1 MPGALSAASWQL
13 LRGTGDTLPVQQTVG
28 QGSRALAHL
37 PIRAVLVTAALGL
50 TACGNGG
57 GVTTGSLFGSS
68 QPKPVTDERTER
80 ALEVA
85 ATSARASRCGYNFD
99 PARLRYA
106 YLAYETAQGGTPEQV
121 AKAEK
126 VFDYTRASL
135 AEKIA
140 KEENFC
146 TEAKTKEVKASLT
159 KNLAGD
165 FSATPKKVVAEVP
178 TGWFSAP
185 LRNEPIDREKIFD
198 PGVSRRGG
206 GY

>member
-1 MPGALSAASWQL
+1 MAY
-13 LRGTGDTLPVQQTVG
+13 
-28 QGSRALAHL
+28 LA
-37 PIRAVLVTAALGL
+37 IRAFLLTAALSL
-50 TACGNGG
+50 TACGNAG
-57 GVTTGSLFGSS
+57 GVTTGALFGSS

-99 PARLRYA
+99 AAKLRQA

-121 AKAEK
+121 AKSEK
-126 VFDYTRASL
+126 VFDYTRTSL
-135 AEKIA
+135 TEKIA

-146 TEAKTKEVKASLT
+146 SEAKTKEIKASLT
-159 KNLAGD
+159 RNLAGD
-165 FSATPKKVVAEVP
+165 FSATPKKAVAEVP
-178 TGWFSAP
+178 SGWFSAP

>member
-1 MPGALSAASWQL
+1 M
-13 LRGTGDTLPVQQTVG
+13 
-28 QGSRALAHL
+28 AHL
-37 PIRAVLVTAALGL
+37 AIRACLLAAALGL

-99 PARLRYA
+99 PARLRHA
-106 YLAYETAQGGTPEQV
+106 YLAYETAQGATPEQV

-126 VFDYTRASL
+126 VFDYTRTSL
-135 AEKIA
+135 AQKIA
-140 KEENFC
+140 KEEDFC
-146 TEAKTKEVKASLT
+146 SEAKTKDIKASLT

-178 TGWFSAP
+178 SGWFSAP
-185 LRNEPIDREKIFD
+185 LRNEPLDREKVFD
-198 PGVSRRGG
+198 PMASRRTG

>member
-1 MPGALSAASWQL
+1 MAHLAI
-13 LRGTGDTLPVQQTVG
+13 
-28 QGSRALAHL
+28 RALV
-37 PIRAVLVTAALGL
+37 IAA
-50 TACGNGG
+50 TFSVSACGNGG

-99 PARLRYA
+99 PARLRTA

-126 VFDYTRASL
+126 VYDFTRTSL
-135 AEKIA
+135 VQKIA
-140 KEENFC
+140 KEEDFC
-146 TEAKTKEVKASLT
+146 TEAKTKDIKASLT

-178 TGWFSAP
+178 SGWFSAP
-185 LRNEPIDREKIFD
+185 LRNEPIDRDKIFD
-198 PGVSRRGG
+198 PGMSRRTGS
-206 GY
+206 Y

>member
-1 MPGALSAASWQL
+1 L
-13 LRGTGDTLPVQQTVG
+13 T
-28 QGSRALAHL
+28 LAHL
-37 PIRAVLVTAALGL
+37 ALRTFVVAASLVLTG
-50 TACGNGG
+50 CGNGS

-99 PARLRYA
+99 PARLRQA
-106 YLAYETAQGGTPEQV
+106 YIAYETAQGGTPEQV

-126 VFDYTRASL
+126 VFDYTRTSL
-135 AEKIA
+135 VAKIA
-140 KEENFC
+140 KQEDFC
-146 TEAKTKEVKASLT
+146 SDEKTKDIKASLT

-165 FSATPKKVVAEVP
+165 FSATPRKVLAEVP
-178 TGWFSAP
+178 SGWFTAP
-185 LRNEPIDREKIFD
+185 LRQEALDREKIFD
-198 PGVSRRGG
+198 PGISRRGS

>member
-1 MPGALSAASWQL
+1 
-13 LRGTGDTLPVQQTVG
+13 
-28 QGSRALAHL
+28 LAHL
-37 PIRAVLVTAALGL
+37 AIRALVIAATFSLS
-50 TACGNGG
+50 ACGNGG

-126 VFDYTRASL
+126 VFDYTRSSL

-140 KEENFC
+140 KEDNFC
-146 TEAKTKEVKASLT
+146 SEAKTKDIKASLT

-178 TGWFSAP
+178 SGWFSAP

-198 PGVSRRGG
+198 PGVSRRSG

>member
-1 MPGALSAASWQL
+1 
-13 LRGTGDTLPVQQTVG
+13 
-28 QGSRALAHL
+28 LAHL
-37 PIRAVLVTAALGL
+37 AIRAFLVTTALGL

-68 QPKPVTDERTER
+68 QPKPVTDERAER
-80 ALEVA
+80 ALEAA

-126 VFDYTRASL
+126 VFDYTRSSL
-135 AEKIA
+135 VEKIK
-140 KEENFC
+140 KEEDFC
-146 TEAKTKEVKASLT
+146 SEEKTKDIKAGLT
-159 KNLAGD
+159 KKLAGD
-165 FSATPKKVVAEVP
+165 FSAAPKKVLAEVP
-178 TGWFSAP
+178 SGWFSAP

-198 PGVSRRGG
+198 PGVSRRSG

>member
-1 MPGALSAASWQL
+1 MPAQRA
-13 LRGTGDTLPVQQTVG
+13 VG
-28 QGSRALAHL
+28 KGELILAHL
-37 PIRAVLVTAALGL
+37 ALRTFAVAALLAL
-50 TACGNGG
+50 TGCGNGN

-99 PARLRYA
+99 PAKLRQA

-126 VFDYTRASL
+126 VFDYTRTSL
-135 AEKIA
+135 GAKIA
-140 KEENFC
+140 KEEDFC
-146 TEAKTKEVKASLT
+146 SEAKTKDIKASLT

-165 FSATPKKVVAEVP
+165 FSATPKKVLAEVP
-178 TGWFSAP
+178 SGWFSAP
-185 LRNEPIDREKIFD
+185 LRQEELDREKIFD
-198 PGVSRRGG
+198 PMASRRS

>member
-1 MPGALSAASWQL
+1 M
-13 LRGTGDTLPVQQTVG
+13 
-28 QGSRALAHL
+28 AHL
-37 PIRAVLVTAALGL
+37 ALRACLITAALGL

-126 VFDYTRASL
+126 VFDYTRTSL
-135 AEKIA
+135 AEKIK
-140 KEENFC
+140 KEDDFC
-146 TEAKTKEVKASLT
+146 SEEKTKGIKASLT
-159 KNLAGD
+159 RNLAGD

-185 LRNEPIDREKIFD
+185 LRDQPMDRDKIFD
-198 PGVSRRGG
+198 PVRR
-206 GY
+206 